1 MYQIEFTCQYCG
13 NIWRQYLTSEK
24 YMPVCSCGEK
34 KLITYKKL
42 DVDSGDYFGY
52 NEGAPPKKDS
62 YIK

>member
-1 MYQIEFTCQYCG
+1 
-13 NIWRQYLTSEK
+13 
-24 YMPVCSCGEK
+24 MPVCSCGEK